1 MPGRTNPHKEKGK
14 THVTHTDYQGR
25 SVLLTG
31 VVGDIGQEYLR
42 ALVAAGANVVAM
54 DLEQTAE
61 RGRSLAKEA
70 TASGPG
76 SATFVAGDITV
87 AVDVERAV
95 ATAVETAGR
104 LDALVNNA
112 AIYHGLGPKRS
123 LLELTEADW
132 ERVLRVN
139 VTGTWQAIR
148 AAAGALAD
156 GGGGRIVNVASTVT
170 RMGAPGFAHYV
181 ASKAAVEGL
190 TRAAARE
197 LGGRGTTVNA
207 VAPGLVDDTGSRAVN
222 TDDYM
227 ARVSATRSIQRARGP
242 ADLVGAVMWL
252 AGESSGFVTGQTIV
266 VDGGGVFV

>member
-1 MPGRTNPHKEKGK
+1 M
-14 THVTHTDYQGR
+14 THTGYEGR

-42 ALVAAGANVVAM
+42 ALTEAGARVVAM
-54 DLEQTAE
+54 DLEQAAE
-61 RGRSLAKEA
+61 KGTRLAEEA
-70 TASGPG
+70 TAAGPG
-76 SATFVAGDITV
+76 NATFVAGDITV
-87 AVDVERAV
+87 AADVARAV

-104 LDALVNNA
+104 LDALINNA

-156 GGGGRIVNVASTVT
+156 SGGGRIVNVASTVT

-197 LGGRGTTVNA
+197 LGQQGTTVNA

-222 TDDYM
+222 TDEYM
-227 ARVSATRSIQRARGP
+227 AKVSATRSIQRSMVP

-252 AGESSGFVTGQTIV
+252 AGESSGFVSGQTIV